1 MGERVK
7 VLIVEDEFM
16 IAEDI
21 AMRLDDFGYEV
32 VNTVSNAKQ
41 ALDIIEKNPVDLA
54 LLDINISGPV
64 DGIQLASVIQKKY
77 NIPFIYLTSLAS
89 KAVVERAQKTLPSA
103 FLLKP
108 FNDRQVQIA
117 IDMALNNFE
126 NNTVASAVHE
136 TNDPIKNEPMV
147 VFKESLFLK
156 KDSHFE
162 RLSFDD
168 VLYFE
173 AESNYTSVVT
183 KKGKYIYSSILKY
196 FEEKLPGDRLV
207 RVHRSYIVNI
217 DAVTGFDGACLFISD
232 IHIPISKKRKDAL
245 FNILNTL

>member
-1 MGERVK
+1 MGDKVK
-7 VLIVEDEFM
+7 ILIVEDEFM

-32 VNTVSNAKQ
+32 VGTVSTARQ
-41 ALDIIEKNPVDLA
+41 ALDIVENKRVDLA

-64 DGIQLASVIQKKY
+64 DGIQLASVIQEKF

-89 KAVVERAQKTLPSA
+89 KSVVERAQKTLPSA

-126 NNTVASAVHE
+126 RKVVASSVQE
-136 TNDPIKNEPMV
+136 THDPIKNEPMV
-147 VFKESLFLK
+147 IFKGSLFLK

-168 VLYFE
+168 VLYLE
-173 AESNYTSVVT
+173 AASNYTSVIT
-183 KKGKYIYSSILKY
+183 KKGRYVYSTILKY
-196 FEEKLPGDRLV
+196 FEEKLPGDKFI
-207 RVHRSYIVNI
+207 RVHRSFIVNL
-217 DAVTGFDGACLFISD
+217 DSVTGFEGGYLFVNEM
-232 IHIPISKKRKDAL
+232 HIPISKKRKNAL
-245 FNILNTL
+245 FNILNTQ

>member
-1 MGERVK
+1 MADKVK
-7 VLIVEDEFM
+7 ILIVEDEFM

-21 AMRLDDFGYEV
+21 AMRLDDFGYKV
-32 VNTVSNAKQ
+32 VGAVPTARQ
-41 ALDIIEKNPVDLA
+41 ALDILENNPVDLA

-64 DGIQLASVIQKKY
+64 DGIQLAAAIQEKF

-108 FNDRQVQIA
+108 FNDRQVKIA

-126 NNTVASAVHE
+126 NNAVASTVQE
-136 TNDPIKNEPMV
+136 PSDPIKNEPMV

-156 KDSHFE
+156 KDSHFD

-168 VLYFE
+168 VLFFE
-173 AESNYTSVVT
+173 AASNYTSVVT
-183 KKGKYIYSSILKY
+183 KKGRYVYSAILKY
-196 FEEKLPGDRLV
+196 FEEKLPGDKFV
-207 RVHRSYIVNI
+207 RVHRSYVVNI
-217 DAVTGFDGACLFISD
+217 DSITGFEGNYLFVND

-245 FNILNTL
+245 FNMLNTM

>member
-1 MGERVK
+1 MANRVK
-7 VLIVEDEFM
+7 ILIVEDEFM

-32 VNTVSNAKQ
+32 VGTVPTARQ
-41 ALDIIEKNPVDLA
+41 AMDIIENSSVDLA

-64 DGIQLASVIQKKY
+64 DGIQLASVIQEKY

-89 KAVVERAQKTLPSA
+89 KVVVERAKKTLPSA

-117 IDMALNNFE
+117 IDMALNNFG
-126 NNTVASAVHE
+126 NNAVASTVQE
-136 TNDPIKNEPMV
+136 PNDPIKNGPMV

-162 RLSFDD
+162 RLNFDE
-168 VLYFE
+168 VLYLE
-173 AESNYTSVVT
+173 AASNYTSVVT
-183 KKGKYIYSSILKY
+183 QKGQYVYSTILKY
-196 FEEKLPGDRLV
+196 FEEKLPGDKFV
-207 RVHRSYIVNI
+207 RVHRSYVVNL
-217 DAVTGFDGACLFISD
+217 DSVTGFEGNYLFVND
-232 IHIPISKKRKDAL
+232 IHIPISKKRKDSL
-245 FNILNTL
+245 FNILNAL

>member
-1 MGERVK
+1 MADRVK
-7 VLIVEDEFM
+7 ILIVEDEFM

-32 VNTVSNAKQ
+32 VDNVSTAKQ
-41 ALDIIEKNPVDLA
+41 ALDIIENSSVDLA

-64 DGIQLASVIQKKY
+64 DGIQLASVIQEKF

-126 NNTVASAVHE
+126 KKAVASTAQE

-147 VFKESLFLK
+147 VFKGSLFLK

-162 RLSFDD
+162 RLNFDD
-168 VLYFE
+168 VLYLE
-173 AESNYTSVVT
+173 AASNYTSVVT
-183 KKGKYIYSSILKY
+183 KKGRYVYSTILKY
-196 FEEKLPGDRLV
+196 FEEKLPGDKFV
-207 RVHRSYIVNI
+207 RIHRSYIVNL
-217 DAVTGFDGACLFISD
+217 DSVTGFEGGYLFVND
-232 IHIPISKKRKDAL
+232 VHIPISKKRKDSL
-245 FNILNTL
+245 FNILNTM